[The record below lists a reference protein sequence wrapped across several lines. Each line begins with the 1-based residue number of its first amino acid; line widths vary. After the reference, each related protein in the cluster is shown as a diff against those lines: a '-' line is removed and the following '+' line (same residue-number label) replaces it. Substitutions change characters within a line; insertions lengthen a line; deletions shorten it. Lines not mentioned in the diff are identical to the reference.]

1 MKMLNEEE
9 AFLLKRC
16 PNTWGGAIREGRV
29 MIDGRQ
35 TLSFIDYN
43 ACMVAILHKRKIWSI
58 NGICREVLCMFID
71 GSFDGAEEIRE
82 LLKDKIPNIMIMKKF
97 PIESLIVTTPSKLIS
112 LIREEICKDVTQYRN
127 ILNKYKSY
135 LFAAASISDYGERPI
150 VLANLMSEYDRCLK
164 YTKLVNKFFPE
175 AKEYMNINDKVRN
188 TIQGI
193 ARKRTM
199 DANKSIHLDKFY
211 SRGIATTYSLGF
223 NPIRVEEGTLYTN
236 YCVDGSIFNAIVK
249 SYKAM
254 KINKRKRVTAYVSD
268 TTFGVYIRSGRV
280 ILRDYSGT
288 IRRYTFLTRDLD
300 KAIS

>member
-1 MKMLNEEE
+1 
-9 AFLLKRC
+9 
-16 PNTWGGAIREGRV
+16 
-29 MIDGRQ
+29 
-35 TLSFIDYN
+35 
-43 ACMVAILHKRKIWSI
+43 
-58 NGICREVLCMFID
+58 MFID

-127 ILNKYKSY
+127 ILHKYRFF
-135 LFAAASISDYGERPI
+135 LFAAASISDFGERPV
-150 VLANLMSEYDRCLK
+150 VLANLMSENDRCLK

-175 AKEYMNINDKVRN
+175 AKEYIEMQDNVRN
-188 TIQGI
+188 VIQGI

-211 SRGIATTYSLGF
+211 SRGIVTKYSLGF

-236 YCVDGSIFNAIVK
+236 YRVDGPIFNAIVK

-268 TTFGVYIRSGRV
+268 TTFGIYIRNGRV

-288 IRRYTFLTRDLD
+288 KRRYTFLTRDLD

>member
-1 MKMLNEEE
+1 
-9 AFLLKRC
+9 
-16 PNTWGGAIREGRV
+16 
-29 MIDGRQ
+29 
-35 TLSFIDYN
+35 
-43 ACMVAILHKRKIWSI
+43 
-58 NGICREVLCMFID
+58 MFID

-127 ILNKYKSY
+127 ILHKYRFF
-135 LFAAASISDYGERPI
+135 LFAAASISDFGERPV
-150 VLANLMSEYDRCLK
+150 VLANLMSEYDRHLK

-175 AKEYMNINDKVRN
+175 AKEYMNVRN
-188 TIQGI
+188 VIQGI

-223 NPIRVEEGTLYTN
+223 NPIRIEEGTLYTN
-236 YCVDGSIFNAIVK
+236 YCVDGPVFNAIVK

-268 TTFGVYIRSGRV
+268 TTFGVYIRNGRV
-280 ILRDYSGT
+280 ILRDYSGSK
-288 IRRYTFLTRDLD
+288 RRYTFLTRDLD
-300 KAIS
+300 KTIA